1 MALLFP
7 RKVTHVPDNIPMV
20 KHSIQGAWYYCVPAR
35 ITAKNLDPKKI
46 KNKKNENKQ
55 NKTWWAKSMKT
66 AKYNTEKIS

>member
-1 MALLFP
+1 M
-7 RKVTHVPDNIPMV
+7 
-20 KHSIQGAWYYCVPAR
+20 PAR

>member
-46 KNKKNENKQ
+46 KRIKTSKTKHGGQ
-55 NKTWWAKSMKT
+55 NL
-66 AKYNTEKIS
+66 